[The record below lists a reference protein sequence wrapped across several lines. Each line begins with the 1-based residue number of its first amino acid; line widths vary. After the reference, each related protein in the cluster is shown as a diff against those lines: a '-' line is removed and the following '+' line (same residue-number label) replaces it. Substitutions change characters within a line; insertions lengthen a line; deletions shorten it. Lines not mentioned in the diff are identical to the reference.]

1 MCKRLIMALS
11 LFPTLCFSMPIAEVA
26 DSLAPA
32 ELEMVEI
39 VSSPKESGQLQA
51 QPVSS
56 SSISQLRN
64 HQIKTLKDV
73 STLVPN
79 LFIPNYG
86 SRLTSSIYVRG
97 VGSRSGTPAVAMY
110 VDNVP
115 YADKSSFDFN
125 FYDIER
131 VDVLR
136 GPQATLYG
144 RNAMGGIIKVHTKNP
159 FRYQGTDAH
168 LSFNSG
174 NLRRTVSLT
183 HYHRISKSFAF
194 SAGAYAEGTSGFWEN
209 TTTGRSVDRTHSAG
223 GRMRGILLPTSNLKM
238 DFSVSYDHNR
248 QAAYPYFYL
257 GAQEGSEEQHA
268 QLIGKI
274 SQNRESNYRRS
285 LLNIGANIEYQGR
298 GWKMNAISG
307 YQHLRDRMF
316 LDQDF
321 LRADIYS
328 LMQRQRLHSASQ
340 EIIFRSQRTGRWQ
353 WLSGAS
359 LMGQTMRTNG
369 PVTFYTD
376 GLRWLESNINTNM
389 PNIQTNER
397 MTMMRLMGFESMQV
411 NFRGDNLCMEGIYH
425 TPMLSAAL
433 FHQITYKPADAFTL
447 TAGLRLNYENQRMR
461 FDSPAH
467 VAYGF
472 SMPNSS
478 NPAMAVDLQDMTC
491 AIRYNG
497 TLRRNYIHLLPK
509 LALQY
514 DFDANNNV
522 YASIAVGQRS
532 GGYNLQ
538 MFSDL
543 IQGAMRKEM
552 MNGIKT
558 GLGNYIDYIAAEG
571 AKGNNTFPQTLWDP
585 NPKVAGDEI
594 PFKDYVKQMMERGM
608 PESRRPTT
616 DQVVYKPEHSWNYEL
631 GAHLNPTN
639 RFMLDASLFLSTIH
653 DQQISRFAPSGLG
666 RMMVNAGK
674 SLSWGG
680 ELSMHYRPTDRW
692 NLLVNYGFTRAS
704 FLRYDDGSDNNYDGN
719 NVPYVP
725 QHTVFAEATY
735 TLPLQHKYLRNLSL
749 GVNTNGYDK
758 LYWTENNLH
767 RQHFQAQIGARLLL
781 ETQWGTLSLWA
792 KNLTN
797 NAYHTFYFISA
808 KRQYAQY
815 NEPRHVGADLT
826 IRF

>member
-1 MCKRLIMALS
+1 MRKHLIMALCLVPS
-11 LFPTLCFSMPIAEVA
+11 LCFSMPLGELA

-32 ELEMVEI
+32 ELEIVEI
-39 VSSPKESGQLQA
+39 VSSPKESGQLQT
-51 QPVSS
+51 QPISS
-56 SSISQLRN
+56 TSVGQLRN
-64 HQIKTLKDV
+64 HQVKALKDV
-73 STLVPN
+73 SALVPN
-79 LFIPNYG
+79 LFIPEYG
-86 SRLTSSIYVRG
+86 SRLTSAIYVRG
-97 VGSRSGTPAVAMY
+97 VGSRAGTPAVTMY

-115 YADKSSFDFN
+115 YTDKSSFDFN

-131 VDVLR
+131 IDVLR

-168 LSFNSG
+168 LGFNTG
-174 NLRRTVSLT
+174 NLRRTLSLT
-183 HYHRISKSFAF
+183 HYHRVSNTFAF
-194 SAGAYAEGTSGFWEN
+194 SAGAFAEGASGFWDN
-209 TTTGRSVDRTHSAG
+209 TNTDRSVDRMHSAG
-223 GRMRGILLPTSNLKM
+223 GRIRGILLPSSDLKV
-238 DFSVSYDHNR
+238 DFSISYDHNH

-257 GAQEGSEEQHA
+257 GAQEGAEEQYA
-268 QLIGKI
+268 NLIGQI
-274 SQNRESNYRRS
+274 SQNRESTYRRS

-328 LMQRQRLHSASQ
+328 LLQRQRLHSASQ
-340 EIIFRSQRTGRWQ
+340 EIIFRSQRSGKWQ

-359 LMGQTMRTNG
+359 LMGQTLHTKG
-369 PVTFYTD
+369 PVTFYAD

-389 PNIQTNER
+389 PDIQTNDR
-397 MTMMRLMGFESMQV
+397 MVMMRLMGFESMQV
-411 NFRGDNLCMEGIYH
+411 NFHGSELRMAGTYS
-425 TPMLSAAL
+425 TPTLSAAL
-433 FHQITYKPADAFTL
+433 FHQSTYQPTDALTL
-447 TAGLRLNYENQRMR
+447 TAGLRLDYENQRMR
-461 FDSPAH
+461 YDSPAF

-472 SMPNSS
+472 AMPNSN
-478 NPAMAVDLQDMTC
+478 NPAMAVHLQDMSC
-491 AIRYNG
+491 DILYKG

-514 DFDANNNV
+514 DFNARNNV
-522 YASIAVGQRS
+522 YASVAVGQRS

-543 IQGAMRKEM
+543 LQGAMRKEM
-552 MNGIKT
+552 MEGIKK
-558 GLGNYIDYIAAEG
+558 GVGNYIDYIAEEG
-571 AKGNNTFPQTLWDP
+571 AKGNNTFPQTPWDP
-585 NPKVAGDEI
+585 NPNIEGDEI

-608 PESRRPTT
+608 PDSQAPTT
-616 DQVVYKPEHSWNYEL
+616 DQVVYKPEHSWNYEV
-631 GAHLNPTN
+631 GAHLNPTA
-639 RFMLDASLFLSTIH
+639 RLMVDAALFLSTIH

-680 ELSMHYRPTDRW
+680 ELSLRYRPTDRW
-692 NLLVNYGFTRAS
+692 TLLGNYGFTRAT
-704 FLRYDDGSDNNYDGN
+704 FLRYDDGSGKNYEGN
-719 NVPYVP
+719 YVP
-725 QHTVFAEATY
+725 FVPRHTMFAEASY
-735 TLPLQHKYLRNLSL
+735 TLPLQHKRLKSL
-749 GVNTNGYDK
+749 ALAVNTNGHGQ
-758 LYWTENNLH
+758 LFWTEDNLN
-767 RQHFQAQIGARLLL
+767 RQNFQAQLGARILL
-781 ETQWGTLSLWA
+781 ETSWGSLSLWA

-808 KRQYAQY
+808 RRQYAQY
-815 NEPRHVGADLT
+815 CAPRHVGADFT